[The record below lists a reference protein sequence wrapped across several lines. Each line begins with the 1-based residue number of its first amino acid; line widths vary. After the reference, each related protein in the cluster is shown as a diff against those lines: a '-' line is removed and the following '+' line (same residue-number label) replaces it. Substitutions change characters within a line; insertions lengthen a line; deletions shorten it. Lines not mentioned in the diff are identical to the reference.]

1 MSDMWNDFTGPMP
14 EGYNPP
20 QGRVNALNT
29 PQDRDCMGEDGEEEL
44 EAVDS

>member
-29 PQDRDCMGEDGEEEL
+29 PQDRDCMSEGEESGA
-44 EAVDS
+44 EAMDD

>member
-20 QGRVNALNT
+20 QGRVKALNT
-29 PQDRDCMGEDGEEEL
+29 PQDRDCMSEGEESGA
-44 EAVDS
+44 EAMDD